1 MCETYVGRTE
11 KIIRDLAE
19 KLPVMTERERGY
31 LEGTIATAAAM
42 SKKGEKMEI
51 QGTEIQIKDYKG
63 KRVVTFKDILI
74 TPDESESYKTP

>member
-1 MCETYVGRTE
+1 MSEE
-11 KIIRDLAE
+11 QKKIIRDLAE

-63 KRVVTFKDILI
+63 KRGVTFKDILI

>member
-1 MCETYVGRTE
+1 MSEE
-11 KIIRDLAE
+11 QKKIIRDLAE

>member
-1 MCETYVGRTE
+1 
-11 KIIRDLAE
+11 
-19 KLPVMTERERGY
+19 
-31 LEGTIATAAAM
+31 M

-51 QGTEIQIKDYKG
+51 QGTEIQLKDYKG